1 MEITKEDLI
10 NKEYLL
16 NKILELP
23 VKKKSF
29 LKDRVIDLINFPKL
43 RIRIQPH
50 RIIYF
55 YTNGDIP
62 SSKIFELN
70 DGDFDNVINHF
81 YITE

>member
-1 MEITKEDLI
+1 MKITKEDLI
-10 NKEYLL
+10 NKEYLI

-23 VKKKSF
+23 VKKKSV

-43 RIRIQPH
+43 RIMIQPH

-62 SSKIFELN
+62 SYKIFELN
-70 DGDFDNVINHF
+70 DGDFDTVINHF